1 MFDVLKNIW
10 RRIDWHV
17 LPITILIAFM
27 LVAIYPIM
35 LYAPAEWFMED
46 GAVENIQLVVLI
58 AAMIIALCAK
68 YEKKMFVLA
77 AFVMLLLLAR
87 EINGGRAYFCKL
99 YLEPDEICRW
109 KNMKYGYLADWV
121 RWGVGL
127 SVIAY
132 ALVARLWQPIW
143 KYIKKAPIYGWDFAL
158 LVIAVIG
165 AQVAELKCVD
175 NEILEESME
184 TAMYLLLAWLIW
196 RYGRVKID

>member
-1 MFDVLKNIW
+1 MLNLLKNVR
-10 RRIDWHV
+10 RRIDWHI
-17 LPITILIAFM
+17 LPITVLMALLLM
-27 LVAIYPIM
+27 AIYPVM

-46 GAVENIQLVVLI
+46 GAVENVQLVVLI
-58 AAMIIALCAK
+58 VATIIALCAK

-77 AFVMLLLLAR
+77 AFVVLLLLMR

-109 KNMKYGYLADWV
+109 KNMKYGYLADLV

-127 SVIAY
+127 SIVAY
-132 ALVARLWQPIW
+132 ALMAQLWRPIW
-143 KYIKKAPIYGWDFAL
+143 KYIKKAPIYVWDFVL
-158 LVIAVIG
+158 LVMAVIG
-165 AQVAELKCVD
+165 AQAAEWKCVD

-184 TAMYLLLAWLIW
+184 TVMYLLLAWLIW